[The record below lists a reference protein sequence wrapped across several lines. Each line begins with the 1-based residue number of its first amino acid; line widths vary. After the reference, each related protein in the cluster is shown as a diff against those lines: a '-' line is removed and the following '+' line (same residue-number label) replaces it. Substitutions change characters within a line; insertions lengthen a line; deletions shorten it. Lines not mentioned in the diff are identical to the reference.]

1 MDLDQLRGFFE
12 TAREKS
18 FTRAAKKLFL
28 TQPAVSLQVKA
39 LEEELGERLFE
50 RSGKQVILTEAGRL
64 LLGKAEEIFEAV
76 EAAREE
82 VAALKELRVG
92 RVSVGASDTNCA
104 YVLPYSVTAFRG
116 AYPGVEIRLMD
127 RMSPGVA
134 QLVLDGVVDFGLAT
148 LPVAE
153 PRLESYPLFRS
164 RRCGDFPSRSLH
176 RWKGHGYA
184 EGPRGTS
191 TARA

>member
-39 LEEELGERLFE
+39 LEEELGERLFD

-64 LLGKAEEIFEAV
+64 LLRKAEEIFEAV
-76 EAAREE
+76 ETARQE
-82 VAALKELRVG
+82 VAALSGLRVG
-92 RVSVGASDTNCA
+92 RVCIGASDTNCA
-104 YVLPYSVTAFRG
+104 YILPPSVTAFRG
-116 AYPGVEIRLMD
+116 AYPGIEIRLMD

-134 QLVLDGVVDFGLAT
+134 RAGW
-148 LPVAE
+148 
-153 PRLESYPLFRS
+153 
-164 RRCGDFPSRSLH
+164 RR
-176 RWKGHGYA
+176 
-184 EGPRGTS
+184 
-191 TARA
+191 